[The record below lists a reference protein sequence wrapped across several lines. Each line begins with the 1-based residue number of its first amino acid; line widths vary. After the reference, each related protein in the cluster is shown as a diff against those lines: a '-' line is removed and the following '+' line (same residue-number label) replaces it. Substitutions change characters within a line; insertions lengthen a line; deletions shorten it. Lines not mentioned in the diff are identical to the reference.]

1 LYYAFERV
9 KIVYSEYSI
18 ELARRIC
25 MNLEWI
31 TPEEAGNKWGIK
43 TRRVQ
48 ALCANGQ
55 IDGAIRVSRVWLIPK
70 DAPKPPDGR
79 TKETRNSKID
89 VTRSSNE

>member
-1 LYYAFERV
+1 LYYAFERDRISYR
-9 KIVYSEYSI
+9 KYPTA
-18 ELARRIC
+18 LARSVY

-55 IDGAIRVSRVWLIPK
+55 IEGAIRVSRVWLIPK
-70 DAPKPPDGR
+70 GTPKPPDGR
-79 TKETRNSKID
+79 TKAIKQKNRLSE
-89 VTRSSNE
+89 EQQ